1 MEVSSAGNKTLGNL
15 TVTDDVSINKASS
28 QDALQCCVKLSNMEN
43 PCGSSYDKKDHS
55 KHHSNSKKVIK
66 HALRQQAKRRRKNT
80 TIAAGNSAPVPRIVV
95 KPLPPQPVEEI
106 IQVVPPIKPHTTM
119 REVLA
124 SIPGFNIK
132 PRKRTSKK
140 LSTAAQLE
148 QTKEGCI
155 DLETPDSILVN
166 TNLRSLLNKYT
177 FAVLPSLYQHK
188 LVQLLPA
195 VDRPPLN
202 SSADVATRLSASGL
216 NNEFFAR
223 ACLEWQ
229 ERLAEG
235 EFTPENQQK
244 LKTEADKERSRLDP
258 WKLKHFEPI
267 WGDRSS
273 GGDTVTLKE
282 PSPPPRPP
290 IKTTI
295 KLRPTTSI
303 SNKNKPAPFIKRI
316 RTVGAVTRSCTNYKV
331 ELEASNQLETVT
343 RSPIP
348 DLLPIKMHKSQINK
362 VKDTNSLNNHVVNDV
377 QLVEDYKQVISD
389 DVHET
394 QTPIINISDTIMQTN
409 EETIISC
416 RENNIRMDKRRR
428 SLSSESEHRSPKRL
442 TPTRT
447 VENIEDIK
455 VLDVKPDVDN
465 SDLNFNV
472 KDEEVEVPCPIPNNA
487 KDVANNSETDKDK
500 IDEAPLT
507 DIETLLSN
515 NYINEDESLQKENE
529 EEVEEEEEEEEEEEA
544 EVISTDTPAEQIPIS
559 IKYEICHS
567 GQIVEETKEVP
578 ILIAEEESNTME
590 SQQDEDGP
598 EEGEQ
603 SKTEKL
609 IQTDVL
615 EMAPTDPES
624 DLEPEPDP
632 EPESESQDYTDTS
645 KVENEFS
652 VLPNSLILQQESIV
666 LEKSP
671 CIESCGNDVCMEASA
686 EKLEA
691 SVEESDLVRGI
702 AEEDANEDRFID
714 AENYV
719 LESGQIEVEHQEK
732 ANKEEVPDLH
742 TAIFA
747 ATSRED
753 CWNVVDSNTEKLLE
767 VPLHAL
773 DTVPVGMVGVSN
785 TAAEHVEVI
794 PMQEE
799 LEVRLE
805 QGTFPVPGDWSYDIK
820 MDSDIVAAALG
831 TTQATTTTTSNSES
845 FTGNQVKLE
854 LEVTLTPE
862 IPSTDSL
869 VTSSASSTSSST
881 VTSALS
887 KAVTTVIPPTTIVCL
902 PSVVTT
908 ASIPNQAVSNPVS
921 QANLPRSGMAQSS
934 SAIPYMQLSTSQ
946 PIRAVTTHTK
956 VKSTTKQ
963 GPTNNRNRSN
973 NKPPPGAVNLERSY
987 QICQAVIQNSPN
999 RDQLRCQLKP
1009 PPSLLATTAINNAKK
1024 IDVNRP
1030 QQFGNMN
1037 ASRNVNKTFTPPLPA
1052 SGIYQMVA
1060 GNNGIKTVA
1069 QKTRVTYHQQRQ
1081 PSPPVVVRHVF
1092 TSGQGIPV
1100 TMAVLPQAQSF
1111 SPEVV
1116 EGQNQ
1121 MGQVGQYI
1129 LVQRA
1134 GLPDHQSVP
1143 RSSSAPPSQQQI
1155 AGPINTLGT
1164 SHVLSVGSR
1173 GRPASVEMEHTTLQ
1187 QPPPPPPPPA
1197 DFFIQCPNPG
1207 TQAVTRRQRLPQGV
1221 VYGDVSVENQLP
1233 NYTIIGENVMID
1245 HPGASMQSQM
1255 IFTQKGTHIKPIANS
1270 IPPPVSDSSCP
1281 CNLKAMVMCKKCGAF
1296 CHDDCIGPNKLCRT
1310 CLIR

>member
-1 MEVSSAGNKTLGNL
+1 MES
-15 TVTDDVSINKASS
+15 
-28 QDALQCCVKLSNMEN
+28 
-43 PCGSSYDKKDHS
+43 PGSSYEKKDHT
-55 KHHSNSKKVIK
+55 KHHSNNKKVIK

-95 KPLPPQPVEEI
+95 KPLPPQPVEEV
-106 IQVVPPIKPHTTM
+106 IQVVPPVKPYTTM

-132 PRKRTSKK
+132 HRKRTSKK

-148 QTKEGCI
+148 QTKEGCV

-188 LVQLLPA
+188 LVQLLPI

-202 SSADVATRLSASGL
+202 SSTDVATRLSASGL

-267 WGDRSS
+267 WGDRSN
-273 GGDTVTLKE
+273 GRGDMVSTKE
-282 PSPPPRPP
+282 PSPSPRPP

-331 ELEASNQLETVT
+331 ELEASNQLESIT

-348 DLLPIKMHKSQINK
+348 DLLPIKMHKSHLNK
-362 VKDTNSLNNHVVNDV
+362 VKDIHTVNHHVVEDSR
-377 QLVEDYKQVISD
+377 LVEEVSKEVISA
-389 DVHET
+389 DVHEI

-416 RENNIRMDKRRR
+416 RDKRRR
-428 SLSSESEHRSPKRL
+428 SLSSESERRLPKRL

-447 VENIEDIK
+447 
-455 VLDVKPDVDN
+455 
-465 SDLNFNV
+465 
-472 KDEEVEVPCPIPNNA
+472 
-487 KDVANNSETDKDK
+487 
-500 IDEAPLT
+500 
-507 DIETLLSN
+507 
-515 NYINEDESLQKENE
+515 
-529 EEVEEEEEEEEEEEA
+529 EEVEEVAEVVQEMPIETDLVSNVKKEDVEVSCPVATNFENEVHDSKINNEMGKNEVDETLLRNDRPEVSESYVREDVSFLKQDEGEA
-544 EVISTDTPAEQIPIS
+544 EDENGAEIPS
-559 IKYEICHS
+559 DELSSSNNLELCHS
-567 GQIVEETKEVP
+567 VQTVEQAKEVSVLT
-578 ILIAEEESNTME
+578 IDESNTME
-590 SQQDEDGP
+590 SLQDEDDLD
-598 EEGEQ
+598 EEDQAEEVTEE
-603 SKTEKL
+603 TEKL
-609 IQTDVL
+609 IHADVL
-615 EMAPTDPES
+615 EMAPADPES
-624 DLEPEPDP
+624 DLEAEP
-632 EPESESQDYTDTS
+632 EPEFDSQEYGDMTKET
-645 KVENEFS
+645 
-652 VLPNSLILQQESIV
+652 IV
-666 LEKSP
+666 LQKSP
-671 CIESCGNDVCMEASA
+671 CLENCGNDVCMEDSA

-702 AEEDANEDRFID
+702 AEEDPNEDRFID

-719 LESGQIEVEHQEK
+719 LESGQIEVEQKEK
-732 ANKEEVPDLH
+732 PSKGDQVPDLH
-742 TAIFA
+742 TTIFA
-747 ATSRED
+747 ATTED

-785 TAAEHVEVI
+785 TTTEHVEVI

-831 TTQATTTTTSNSES
+831 TTQATIATTENSDVN

-862 IPSTDSL
+862 IPNADILT
-869 VTSSASSTSSST
+869 TSSASSTPNST
-881 VTSALS
+881 VTPALS
-887 KAVTTVIPPTTIVCL
+887 KTVAAVIPPTTIVCL

-908 ASIPNQAVSNPVS
+908 ASIPNQTVSNAAIQP
-921 QANLPRSGMAQSS
+921 NMPRSGMAQSS

-956 VKSTTKQ
+956 VKSNTKQ

-1009 PPSLLATTAINNAKK
+1009 PPSLLAATAISNAKK
-1024 IDVNRP
+1024 IDSNRP
-1030 QQFGNMN
+1030 QQFGNVN
-1037 ASRNVNKTFTPPLPA
+1037 VSRNTNKTFTPPLPA
-1052 SGIYQMVA
+1052 SGIYQMVSS
-1060 GNNGIKTVA
+1060 NNGIKTVA
-1069 QKTRVTYHQQRQ
+1069 QKTRVAYHQQRQ
-1081 PSPPVVVRHVF
+1081 SSPPVVVRHVF

-1100 TMAVLPQAQSF
+1100 TMAVLPQAQAF

-1116 EGQNQ
+1116 EGQSQ

-1164 SHVLSVGSR
+1164 SHMLSVGGR
-1173 GRPASVEMEHTTLQ
+1173 GRPASVEMEHTALQ

-1221 VYGDVSVENQLP
+1221 VYGDVSVENHLP

-1255 IFTQKGTHIKPIANS
+1255 IFTQKGTQLKPITNS

>member
-1 MEVSSAGNKTLGNL
+1 MMEKDSAEHDILGNL
-15 TVTDDVSINKASS
+15 TVIDDPTTTKASS
-28 QDALQCCVKLSNMEN
+28 QDGLQCCVKLNNMEN
-43 PCGSSYDKKDHS
+43 ISRSYDKKDH
-55 KHHSNSKKVIK
+55 KHHNSKKVIK

-80 TIAAGNSAPVPRIVV
+80 TIAAGNPAPVPRIVV
-95 KPLPPQPVEEI
+95 KPLPPQPSEELI
-106 IQVVPPIKPHTTM
+106 SLLPVKSHTTM

-132 PRKRTSKK
+132 PRKRTNKK

-155 DLETPDSILVN
+155 DLETSDSILVN

-188 LVQLLPA
+188 LVQLLPT
-195 VDRPPLN
+195 VDRPPIN

-244 LKTEADKERSRLDP
+244 LKSEADKERSRLDP

-267 WGDRSS
+267 WGDRSN
-273 GGDTVTLKE
+273 GDSTVPVNE
-282 PSPPPRPP
+282 PSSPPRPP

-295 KLRPTTSI
+295 KLRPNTAI

-331 ELEASNQLETVT
+331 ELEASNQVETIM

-348 DLLPIKMHKSQINK
+348 DLLPIKIHKNHK
-362 VKDTNSLNNHVVNDV
+362 PKDTNSMPNIVNDS
-377 QLVEDYKQVISD
+377 QVELSNENAKP
-389 DVHET
+389 DVFVGT
-394 QTPIINISDTIMQTN
+394 SIVNISSTLMQTD

-416 RENNIRMDKRRR
+416 RENNNKIGKRRR
-428 SLSSESEHRSPKRL
+428 SLSMENERSVKQL
-442 TPTRT
+442 TPSLSKENTIIVHT
-447 VENIEDIK
+447 EEHLEVNKTPKADDFTENKVQNCVEVLNCESTPGVKRIEEVSVPKMQDVLKQIVYEEEIK
-455 VLDVKPDVDN
+455 HNEIITADN
-465 SDLNFNV
+465 S
-472 KDEEVEVPCPIPNNA
+472 EEKVERELKLEACDGPIA
-487 KDVANNSETDKDK
+487 V
-500 IDEAPLT
+500 EAIT
-507 DIETLLSN
+507 TTEQS
-515 NYINEDESLQKENE
+515 
-529 EEVEEEEEEEEEEEA
+529 EEEEEEENEEER
-544 EVISTDTPAEQIPIS
+544 Q
-559 IKYEICHS
+559 
-567 GQIVEETKEVP
+567 
-578 ILIAEEESNTME
+578 
-590 SQQDEDGP
+590 
-598 EEGEQ
+598 
-603 SKTEKL
+603 EKL
-609 IQTDVL
+609 ILKNSQVEDIKRV
-615 EMAPTDPES
+615 E
-624 DLEPEPDP
+624 LEPEPEP
-632 EPESESQDYTDTS
+632 EPELELETELEPASESQEYLDMEAP
-645 KVENEFS
+645 KLENPFP
-652 VLPNSLILQQESIV
+652 VLPNSLILQQESIA

-671 CIESCGNDVCMEASA
+671 CREDCGNDVCMEDSA

-691 SVEESDLVRGI
+691 SVEESDLVRSI
-702 AEEDANEDRFID
+702 SEDEANEDRFID

-719 LESGQIEVEHQEK
+719 LESGQIEVEPQEK
-732 ANKEEVPDLH
+732 LSKEEEEEVADLQ
-742 TAIFA
+742 TTIFA
-747 ATSRED
+747 TARED
-753 CWNVVDSNTEKLLE
+753 CWSVVDSNTEKLLE

-773 DTVPVGMVGVSN
+773 DTVPIGMVGVSN
-785 TAAEHVEVI
+785 SSTEHVEVI

-805 QGTFPVPGDWSYDIK
+805 QGTFPVPSDWPYNVK
-820 MDSDIVAAALG
+820 MDSDVVTAALRSSQV
-831 TTQATTTTTSNSES
+831 TPSISETAENGFS
-845 FTGNQVKLE
+845 GNQVKLE

-869 VTSSASSTSSST
+869 TTSSASSTSSST

-887 KAVTTVIPPTTIVCL
+887 RAVTTVVPPTTIVCL
-902 PSVVTT
+902 PAVVTT
-908 ASIPNQAVSNPVS
+908 AAIPNQTVSNPAT

-956 VKSTTKQ
+956 VKSSNKQ
-963 GPTNNRNRSN
+963 GSTNNRNRSN

-1009 PPSLLATTAINNAKK
+1009 PPSLLAATAINNAKK
-1024 IDVNRP
+1024 LDMNRP
-1030 QQFGNMN
+1030 QQFNN
-1037 ASRNVNKTFTPPLPA
+1037 INSSRNINKTFTPPLPA
-1052 SGIYQMVA
+1052 SGVYQMVP

-1069 QKTRVTYHQQRQ
+1069 QKARVAYHQQRQ

-1100 TMAVLPQAQSF
+1100 TMAVLPQAQAF

-1121 MGQVGQYI
+1121 VGQLGQYI

-1134 GLPDHQSVP
+1134 GVTDHQSVP
-1143 RSSSAPPSQQQI
+1143 RSSSAPPPTQQQI
-1155 AGPINTLGT
+1155 TGSLNTLGT
-1164 SHVLSVGSR
+1164 SHLLSVGAR
-1173 GRPASVEMEHTTLQ
+1173 GRPASVEVEHTTTLQ
-1187 QPPPPPPPPA
+1187 QQPPPLPPPPA

-1207 TQAVTRRQRLPQGV
+1207 TQAVTRRQRVPQGV

-1255 IFTQKGTHIKPIANS
+1255 IFAQKGTPIKHIANNMT
-1270 IPPPVSDSSCP
+1270 PPGSDSSCP
-1281 CNLKAMVMCKKCGAF
+1281 CNLKAMIMCKKCGAF